1 MGKKQSEFATDF
13 GSRPEAQQP
22 FPRVAGTALNL
33 LSLEQAGLAFA
44 RMRPLSVAAGD
55 VVINQGERGEQYFLL
70 EAGEAEVWRTDPIS
84 EETAMVAVLGPGSVF
99 GEEALLMDGFRN
111 ATVRMRGAGRV
122 WTLDKADFNTLLR
135 PELVETIGAAEAYGL
150 VASGAAQ
157 WLDCRYE
164 MEFAEAHIPAAR
176 LLPLDQLRERI
187 GELDSSRIQVVY
199 CRSGRRSNC
208 AAYLLR
214 ERGIRALS
222 LAGGIQAWPYETR
235 IVEQTDAT

>member
-1 MGKKQSEFATDF
+1 MAEKQFESAANFDSPSEV
-13 GSRPEAQQP
+13 QQSL
-22 FPRVAGTALNL
+22 PRVAGTALNL

-44 RMRPLSVAAGD
+44 RMRPVNVATGD
-55 VVINQGERGEQYFLL
+55 VVISQGERGEHYYMI

-99 GEEALLMDGFRN
+99 GEEALLVDGFRN
-111 ATVRMRGAGRV
+111 ATVRMRSAGCV
-122 WTLDKADFNTLLR
+122 WTLDKTDFNALLR
-135 PELVETIGAAEAYGL
+135 PELVEPIGAAEAHIL

-164 MEFAEAHIPAAR
+164 MEFAECHIPGAR
-176 LLPLDQLRERI
+176 HVSLDQLRERT
-187 GELDSSRIQVVY
+187 GELDPTLTQVVY

-214 ERGIRALS
+214 ERGFQALS
-222 LAGGIQAWPYETR
+222 LVGGIQAWPYETR
-235 IVEQTDAT
+235 TTEQTGAT